1 MAGFEEVL
9 SNVPLKMKQFIPGYR
24 YLKRFYSDSIF
35 NKVDQ
40 DKAIRKLHNI
50 HKGDRCFI
58 LGSGPSLNKTNLSL
72 LANEIVFGCNTIYK
86 LPIIH
91 SKYYGVCDII
101 VWKKRYKKLLDLDTI
116 LFLSGSAARD
126 YISHRDYYSKFQK
139 KEPFLL
145 RDLGEMNYYKR
156 MSKDLTK
163 GVYWG
168 HTVIIDICI
177 QVSYYLGFD
186 KVYLLGCDSNYSLGG
201 RFDGKPTDNLK
212 GGGALGSWDEVFNTY
227 NICKHAFEE
236 DGREIVNATIGG
248 KLEVFER
255 KSLEEIL
262 I

>member
-9 SNVPLKMKQFIPGYR
+9 STVPLGFKQSIPGYR
-24 YLKRFYSDSIF
+24 TLKRFYSNSIF
-35 NKVDQ
+35 NRVDQ
-40 DKAIRKLHNI
+40 DDRIQQIHDV

-58 LGSGPSLNKTNLSL
+58 LGAGPSLNKTNLSL
-72 LANEIVFGCNTIYK
+72 LKDEIVFGCNTIYK
-86 LPIIH
+86 IPEI
-91 SKYYGVCDII
+91 KCDYYGVCDII
-101 VWKKRYKKLLDLDTI
+101 VWKKRFRRLLDLDTT

-126 YISHRDYYSKFQK
+126 YILHKDYYEKYQK
-139 KEPFLL
+139 DEPILL
-145 RDLGEMNYYKR
+145 RDRGEMNYYEQ

-163 GVYWG
+163 GVFWG

-186 KVYLLGCDSNYSLGG
+186 AVYLLGCDSDYSRGG

-212 GGGALGSWDEVFNTY
+212 GGGALGNWDEVFQAY
-227 NICKHAFEE
+227 EICKDAFEE
-236 DGREIVNATIGG
+236 HGRKIYNATVGG

-255 KSLEEIL
+255 KSLEEI